1 MMNRTNQINEKL
13 LTAAAALCMAAGL
26 ATAQQVK
33 VIEKVVDGGDAECDI
48 ECEIICDDAGGE
60 GNVVIEKILLSDSAP
75 ANGAHVILTSQ
86 PEVKTESHLVMIQKT
101 DDDEIKIEVK
111 GDDVKAWVNG
121 KSVPS
126 KQIKVT
132 DKEIRILDKDGETIT
147 KFGRAAGMVFSGD
160 AAGERD
166 VRRLMAR
173 VAPKA
178 GAGEGGIVWE
188 NEDGQIFEFEGDGKN
203 EFFFQPDIAKVAP
216 AAPPVMVGINMG
228 SLDVDDDRL
237 YDLLD
242 EHDIDEA
249 DVIQI
254 MSVIEGLPADKAGL
268 REGDVIVRLDGKWG
282 ANPETLRKVLMKKKA
297 GDNLEVAVVRKGRL
311 REIDVK
317 LSAYNAEK
325 LGTPEITYFE
335 GDAENPFTMQWRQG
349 LESNNKMIEELTRKL
364 AAQPKVDADELRVQ
378 IEALAKNLQS
388 QGRFPEG
395 MELRL
400 DTLPRMRGMSPR
412 DGGDQRFFIEPGT
425 RVQDGLMTR
434 GQDERLEKIESRL
447 ERLESRIDRLLEA
460 LESRERDR
468 D

>member
-1 MMNRTNQINEKL
+1 MMNRTNQLNEKL
-13 LTAAAALCMAAGL
+13 LPAAAALCMAAGL

-33 VIEKVVDGGDAECDI
+33 VVEKVVDGGDA

-60 GNVVIEKILLSDSAP
+60 GNVVIEKILLGDGAAS
-75 ANGAHVILTSQ
+75 NGAHVILTSQ
-86 PEVKTESHLVMIQKT
+86 PEVKTESHITMVQKT
-101 DDDEIKIEVK
+101 DDREVKVEIK

-132 DKEIRILDKDGETIT
+132 DEEIRVLDKDGETVT
-147 KFGRAAGMVFSGD
+147 KFGRGAGRVFSGD
-160 AAGERD
+160 LGDEKD
-166 VRRLMAR
+166 FRRLMAR
-173 VAPKA
+173 VAPRDDA
-178 GAGEGGIVWE
+178 EGGIVWE
-188 NEDGQIFEFEGDGKN
+188 NGDGEMFEFEGDN
-203 EFFFQPDIAKVAP
+203 EFFFQPEKS
-216 AAPPVMVGINMG
+216 APPVMVGINMG
-228 SLDVDDDRL
+228 SLDIDDDRL

-242 EHDIDEA
+242 EHDLDEA

-254 MSVIEGLPADKAGL
+254 IGVIDGLPADKAGL

-282 ANPETLRKVLMKKKA
+282 ANGETLRDVLMEKKA
-297 GDNLEVAVVRKGRL
+297 GDNLEVAVVRRGRL

-325 LGTPEITYFE
+325 LGAPGITYLE
-335 GDAENPFTMQWRQG
+335 SDEENPLALQWRRN
-349 LESNNKMIEELTRKL
+349 LEPNNDMIEELTRKL
-364 AAQPKVDADELRVQ
+364 AAQPKIDADELRAQ

-388 QGRFPEG
+388 QNRFPEG

-425 RVQDGLMTR
+425 RVQGGFVNR
-434 GQDERLEKIESRL
+434 GQEERLEKIEERL
-447 ERLESRIDRLLEA
+447 ERLEGRIDRLIEA